1 MSAVNKI
8 LAKALSTKSEDEAF
22 AALRMARKKYTGG
35 EVNLSSQ
42 SNTVSNSDYEKL
54 RNDAIKLQSLAKY
67 YRTESDHEKRQSK
80 YYFDLYT
87 EQQLNYNIAQDE
99 IRKLKRK
106 VTEKSSQRIA
116 NLMIGFFA
124 GFFLSGLVMHLAG
137 LGV

>member
-22 AALRMARKKYTGG
+22 AALRMARKKYMGG
-35 EVNLSSQ
+35 EVNIGSQ
-42 SNTVSNSDYEKL
+42 TNNSDYEKL

-67 YRTESDHEKRQSK
+67 YRTESEHEKRQAQ
-80 YYFDLYT
+80 YYFELYNT
-87 EQQLNYNIAQDE
+87 NQLDYNITQDE

-106 VTEKSSQRIA
+106 VTEKSSHRIT
-116 NLMIGFFA
+116 NLMIGFFT
-124 GFFLSGLVMHLAG
+124 GFFLSGFVMHLAG

>member
-22 AALRMARKKYTGG
+22 AALRMARKKYMGG
-35 EVNLSSQ
+35 EVNIGSQ
-42 SNTVSNSDYEKL
+42 TNNSDYEKL

-67 YRTESDHEKRQSK
+67 YRTESDHEKRQSR
-80 YYFDLYT
+80 YYFDLYSK
-87 EQQLNYNIAQDE
+87 QQLDYHIAQDE

-106 VTEKSSQRIA
+106 VTEKSSQRIT
-116 NLMIGFFA
+116 NLMTGFLV
-124 GFFLSGLVMHLAG
+124 GFFLSGLVMHLTG